1 MKRIFIIVLLALTAF
16 FSSAGRGMR
25 VPRAE
30 HMRLLIVSDTVV
42 YKLDSL
48 GAAIT
53 DTAGVPI
60 MDTAATEQ
68 LRWQLDTL
76 SQIFWSLDSLTLDS
90 IDNIIQQYNDS
101 LVRTLPDSRDIRAM
115 VKQLRQEYRDSVIKN
130 TPRILET
137 FVLPDSLWY
146 KRIVSWTHS
155 QDNNDISLRTIDTG
169 YNYHFFDNPVQ
180 KEDVDAVNLGVM
192 GSAALQYN
200 YFRRKTL
207 DIAPFFSP
215 YLEYSYTPETVPMYN
230 TKTPY
235 TELAYWGNPFISKE
249 KEENDLSL
257 LSTQNITPELNIT
270 FAYRRYGGG
279 GMLTGEETSNKTFYI
294 GSNHIGKKYE
304 MHFGYLGQNVSRA
317 ENGGVKD
324 IFWVCDTV
332 VDAKAVETNL
342 RDADTYLKRRTLF
355 LTQSLAVPMNF
366 FRRSGR
372 DTLAD
377 GKKKDTLAVGQGTV
391 IYLGHSLE
399 LSKYTKLYSDKLS
412 SESEKMFYDN
422 QMNIYSSSSYDSL
435 AVHRFENKFFAT
447 LQPFGPDAIVSK
459 ISGGLG
465 VQAFKYY
472 GFAPS
477 DFVTGPRKTSYMNT
491 YFYGNASG
499 KFKKYIAW
507 DAAGKMHMLGYYAGD
522 MSLEGNLKL
531 SVYPIREGIHL
542 TGHVETS
549 LKTPHPFEQTLH
561 FNHHSWNNDFDRTSE
576 SRLEAELAI
585 PHWQFSAFFGY
596 ALIGNMLYY
605 DAVSDIRQTD
615 ETVHVIS
622 AYITKNLALGPLHL
636 DHKIL
641 YQITSNDIVL
651 PLPALS
657 LNMRYYVQFPL
668 VKNVMTL
675 QVGANGVAYSKYYI
689 PAYSPDL
696 GVFYNQRAQEWG
708 NNPYVDA
715 FVNIQWKRAAIFV
728 KYTNVLSG
736 WPATDYFSACNYIRP
751 GKTLKLGV
759 YWPFYAK

>member
-1 MKRIFIIVLLALTAF
+1 MDLNVHRFLKRIFIIVLLALTAF

-30 HMRLLIVSDTVV
+30 HMRLPIVSDTVV

-60 MDTAATEQ
+60 MDTAATEL

-90 IDNIIQQYNDS
+90 IDTIIQQYNDS
-101 LVRTLPDSRDIRAM
+101 LVRSLPDARDIKAM

-146 KRIVSWTHS
+146 KRIVSWTHN
-155 QDNNDISLRTIDTG
+155 QDNNEITLRTIDTG
-169 YNYHFFDNPVQ
+169 YNYHFFENPIQ
-180 KEDVDAVNLGVM
+180 KDDVDAVYLGVI
-192 GSAALQYN
+192 GSASQQYN
-200 YFRRKTL
+200 YFRRKKL
-207 DIAPFFSP
+207 DIAPFFTP
-215 YLEYSYTPETVPMYN
+215 YMEYSYTPETVPMYN

-257 LSTQNITPELNIT
+257 LSTQNITPALNMT

-294 GSNHIGKKYE
+294 GANHIGKKYE
-304 MHFGYLGQNVSRA
+304 MHFGYLGQNVARA

-342 RDADTYLKRRTLF
+342 KDADTYLKRRTLF

-366 FRRSGR
+366 FRKS
-372 DTLAD
+372 
-377 GKKKDTLAVGQGTV
+377 KDTLAVGEGTV
-391 IYLGHSLE
+391 MYLGHSLE
-399 LSKYTKLYSDKLS
+399 LSKYTKLYSDKLV
-412 SESEKMFYDN
+412 SEDEKMFYDN
-422 QMNIYSSSSYDSL
+422 QLNIYGNSSHDSL

-459 ISGGLG
+459 INGGFGL
-465 VQAFKYY
+465 QAFSYY
-472 GFAPS
+472 GFAPA
-477 DFVTGPRKTSYMNT
+477 DFVTGPKKNSYLNT
-491 YFYGNASG
+491 YFYGGASG

-507 DAAGKMHMLGYYAGD
+507 DAAGKMNLLGYYAGD
-522 MSLEGNLKL
+522 MNLEGNLKL
-531 SVYPIREGIHL
+531 SVYPIKEGIHL

-549 LKTPHPFEQTLH
+549 LKTPHPFEQTLY
-561 FNHHSWNNDFDRTSE
+561 FNHHSWNNEFDRTSE
-576 SRLEAELAI
+576 SRVEAELSI
-585 PHWQFSAFFGY
+585 PHWKLSAFFGY
-596 ALIGNMLYY
+596 ALVGNMLYY
-605 DAVSDIRQTD
+605 DAVSDIRQAD
-615 ETVHVIS
+615 EVVQVIS
-622 AYITKNLALGPLHL
+622 AYLTKNFAFGPVHL
-636 DHKIL
+636 DHKLL
-641 YQITSNDIVL
+641 YQVTSNDNVL
-651 PLPALS
+651 PLPPLS
-657 LNMRYYVQFPL
+657 MNLRYYFQFPL
-668 VKNVMTL
+668 VKNVMTIQL
-675 QVGANGVAYSKYYI
+675 GANGVAYSKYYL

-696 GVFYNQRAQEWG
+696 GVFYNQRTQEWG

-751 GKTLKLGV
+751 GKTLKFGI